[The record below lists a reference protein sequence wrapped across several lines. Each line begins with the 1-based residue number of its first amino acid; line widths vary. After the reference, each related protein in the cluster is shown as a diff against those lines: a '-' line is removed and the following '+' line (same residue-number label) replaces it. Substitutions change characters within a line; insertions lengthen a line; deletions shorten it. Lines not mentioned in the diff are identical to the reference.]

1 MAKHYWKTTTLPCQV
16 SSRHRI
22 TDAHLYM
29 RQLVFTYTN
38 RAATLLGWLASI
50 TLVVIMATTF
60 VDVIGRTFFGRALVG
75 TVESVELLMGI
86 LVFSG
91 LALTEVNR
99 RHIVVE
105 TFQAL
110 FPQPLKRL
118 SVMINLVLAVIITA
132 LLARQLI
139 IKTVE
144 IFQEQEHTQIL
155 EIPYWPTAIIM
166 SVGILLFLMVLLLR
180 LISTIFNPTEHN
192 SSTADHPDGH

>member
-1 MAKHYWKTTTLPCQV
+1 
-16 SSRHRI
+16 
-22 TDAHLYM
+22 M

-155 EIPYWPTAIIM
+155 EIPYWPTSIIM

>member
-1 MAKHYWKTTTLPCQV
+1 
-16 SSRHRI
+16 
-22 TDAHLYM
+22 M